1 MDNNATQY
9 GQPDWS
15 AGQGAQQGQ
24 GHFVPQPVEQ
34 SPGSMQ
40 QPQFGDQ
47 QGQFDASQ
55 QHHFSGQQQG
65 QFGAPQQPQRPPRQ
79 MVRSSAL
86 DWVRDI
92 AGVVL
97 PLLALMT
104 VWQSQF
110 YKVDLGGAVLGAVFC
125 IIIAVL
131 GGAMQLLAR
140 FGVLPLAPGLVYQI
154 RLASQAPL
162 LVSVT
167 VYSII
172 DIVRAFGGL
181 ADMPDALGL
190 GAAVA
195 LSLAGIAVNA
205 QTRDY
210 EIGAL
215 GGPQSQFG
223 KLAALTVKALTF
235 FLIGLAAI
243 TLLSS
248 IIGGFALLG
257 QVSELGAGSDTNS
270 VGVIIGV
277 IMRMLL
283 GAALIAFTALFAL
296 GSEPARLVT
305 IALGVAMLAAWL
317 IDGICGL
324 GFSRLG
330 VESTHL
336 IPVMIYGAT
345 PNTAVLVPALGVL
358 ALSSEAG
365 RGTKPMDAT
374 ARWFHA
380 LGLGML
386 LVATVSV
393 LGAIAGISG
402 LIPVS
407 EYVPVDGGN
416 VAMTVI
422 VMVLL
427 AAIATA
433 AIMVYRMVK
442 GGRGQPAPVVSQQ
455 KLMIFTAAILA
466 VGVLAVIFGLI
477 QQSGESTTIIP
488 QMTSTISGL
497 YLLAFTV
504 LLPLIALIVV
514 WRAPELTA
522 HFDATGQRFKLNS
535 GQAGYQ
541 QPQQGYG
548 QQSYQQPQQQYGQQF
563 EQPQQQYERPQGY
576 GQQSYQQPQQQ
587 PEQQF
592 EQPRQQYE
600 QPRGYGQQ
608 YGQPGAEPSQQ
619 QPEQQ
624 YGQQSYEQPS
634 YQQPEQQAA
643 PQSSAQPQ
651 FLREGQQAE
660 QRPEYEAAPQQTN
673 PAEEQSRPE
682 AQPASDASASEPQ
695 EPRGE
700 APDLAAM
707 ARRALDPSTPAE
719 ELHAMKEHRELWP
732 YLAAANGADRELL
745 DWLANTGDE
754 TVLTYLR
761 GRGHVS

>member
-24 GHFVPQPVEQ
+24 GNFAPQSVEH
-34 SPGSMQ
+34 SSGSMQ
-40 QPQFGDQ
+40 QPQFGEASQQGQFGDQ
-47 QGQFDASQ
+47 QGQFDASL
-55 QHHFSGQQQG
+55 QHQFAGQQQS

-86 DWVRDI
+86 DWARDI
-92 AGVVL
+92 AGVLL

-104 VWQSQF
+104 VWDSKF
-110 YKVDLGGAVLGAVFC
+110 YTVELGGAVLGAVFC
-125 IIIAVL
+125 IILAAI
-131 GGAMQLLAR
+131 GGAVQLLAR

-172 DIVRAFGGL
+172 DIVHAFSDL
-181 ADMPDALGL
+181 TDLPDFLGL

-195 LSLAGIAVNA
+195 LSLATIAINA

-210 EIGAL
+210 EIGAF

-243 TLLSS
+243 FVLISV
-248 IIGGFALLG
+248 IGGLVLIG
-257 QVSELGAGSDTNS
+257 KVSELGSSSEANAA
-270 VGVIIGV
+270 GVIIGV

-283 GAALIAFTALFAL
+283 AAALIAFTALFAL

-305 IALGVAMLAAWL
+305 IALGAAMLGAWL

-324 GFSRLG
+324 GFSKIG
-330 VESTHL
+330 VESVHL
-336 IPVMIYGAT
+336 IPALMGGST
-345 PNTAVLVPALGVL
+345 PNVAVLVPALGVL
-358 ALSSEAG
+358 ALSSEAK
-365 RGTKPMDAT
+365 RGAKPMDAT

-386 LVATVSV
+386 LIATASV

-427 AAIATA
+427 AAIATV

-455 KLMIFTAAILA
+455 KLMMLICGILGA
-466 VGVLAVIFGLI
+466 GVLTVIFGLI
-477 QQSGESTTIIP
+477 QQSSQQSRFAPQLVSTL
-488 QMTSTISGL
+488 SAL
-497 YLLAFTV
+497 LLLAFTV
-504 LLPLIALIVV
+504 LLPLIALIAL
-514 WRAPELTA
+514 WCAPELTA
-522 HFDATGQRFKLNS
+522 HFDMTGQRFKLNT

-541 QPQQGYG
+541 QQGYG
-548 QQSYQQPQQQYGQQF
+548 QQSYQQPQQQSEQQF
-563 EQPQQQYERPQGY
+563 EQPQQRYEQPQQGY
-576 GQQSYQQPQQQ
+576 GQQYD
-587 PEQQF
+587 
-592 EQPRQQYE
+592 
-600 QPRGYGQQ
+600 
-608 YGQPGAEPSQQ
+608 QPGAEPSQQ
-619 QPEQQ
+619 Q
-624 YGQQSYEQPS
+624 YGQQNYEQPS
-634 YQQPEQQAA
+634 YQQPEQQVA
-643 PQSSAQPQ
+643 PQYSAQPQ
-651 FLREGQQAE
+651 FLREGQQVE
-660 QRPEYEAAPQQTN
+660 QRSEYEAAPQHTN
-673 PAEEQSRPE
+673 PAEEQPRPE

-695 EPRGE
+695 EPHGE

>member
-24 GHFVPQPVEQ
+24 GNFAPQPVEQ

-55 QHHFSGQQQG
+55 QHQFSGQQQG

-79 MVRSSAL
+79 MVHSSAL

-195 LSLAGIAVNA
+195 LSLAAIAVNA

-257 QVSELGAGSDTNS
+257 QVSELGAASDTNS

-324 GFSRLG
+324 GFSRIG

-477 QQSGESTTIIP
+477 QQSGESTTIVP
-488 QMTSTISGL
+488 HMTSTISGL

-541 QPQQGYG
+541 QPQQ
-548 QQSYQQPQQQYGQQF
+548 
-563 EQPQQQYERPQGY
+563 
-576 GQQSYQQPQQQ
+576 
-587 PEQQF
+587 
-592 EQPRQQYE
+592 QYE
-600 QPRGYGQQ
+600 QAQGYDQQ
-608 YGQPGAEPSQQ
+608 YGQPAAEPSQP
-619 QPEQQ
+619 PEPQQ
-624 YGQQSYEQPS
+624 YGQQSYEQQS
-634 YQQPEQQAA
+634 YQQPEQQGHQQPEQQAA

-660 QRPEYEAAPQQTN
+660 QRPEYEAAPQHTN
-673 PAEEQSRPE
+673 PAEEQTRPE

-695 EPRGE
+695 EPHGE
-700 APDLAAM
+700 TPDLAAM

>member
-24 GHFVPQPVEQ
+24 GNFAPQPVEH
-34 SPGSMQ
+34 SSGSMQ
-40 QPQFGDQ
+40 QPQFGEASQQGQFGDQ
-47 QGQFDASQ
+47 QGQFDASL
-55 QHHFSGQQQG
+55 QHQFAGQQQS

-104 VWQSQF
+104 VWDSKF
-110 YKVDLGGAVLGAVFC
+110 YTVELGGAVLGAVFC
-125 IIIAVL
+125 IILAAI
-131 GGAMQLLAR
+131 GGAVQLLAR
-140 FGVLPLAPGLVYQI
+140 FGVLPLAPGVVYQI

-195 LSLAGIAVNA
+195 LSLAAIAVNA

-235 FLIGLAAI
+235 FLIGLATI
-243 TLLSS
+243 FVLMSV
-248 IIGGFALLG
+248 IGGLVLIG
-257 QVSELGAGSDTNS
+257 KVSELGSSSEANAA
-270 VGVIIGV
+270 GVIIGV

-283 GAALIAFTALFAL
+283 AAALIAFTALFAL

-305 IALGVAMLAAWL
+305 IALGAAMLGAWL

-324 GFSRLG
+324 GFSKIG
-330 VESTHL
+330 VESVHL
-336 IPVMIYGAT
+336 IPALMGGST
-345 PNTAVLVPALGVL
+345 PNVAVLVPALGVL
-358 ALSSEAG
+358 ALSSEAK
-365 RGTKPMDAT
+365 RGAKPMDAT

-386 LVATVSV
+386 LIATVSV

-477 QQSGESTTIIP
+477 QQSGESTTIAP
-488 QMTSTISGL
+488 QTTSTISGL

-522 HFDATGQRFKLNS
+522 HFDATGQRFKLNT

-541 QPQQGYG
+541 QQGYG
-548 QQSYQQPQQQYGQQF
+548 QQQF
-563 EQPQQQYERPQGY
+563 EQPHGYSEQQYA
-576 GQQSYQQPQQQ
+576 QP
-587 PEQQF
+587 
-592 EQPRQQYE
+592 
-600 QPRGYGQQ
+600 Q
-608 YGQPGAEPSQQ
+608 YGQHSVEPSPQ

-624 YGQQSYEQPS
+624 YGQQQSHEQQEH
-634 YQQPEQQAA
+634 QQPEQQVA
-643 PQSSAQPQ
+643 PQYSAQPQ
-651 FLREGQQAE
+651 FLREGQQVE
-660 QRPEYEAAPQQTN
+660 QRPEYEAAPQHTN
-673 PAEEQSRPE
+673 PVGERPRPE
-682 AQPASDASASEPQ
+682 PQPANDASASEPQ
-695 EPRGE
+695 EPHGE

>member
-24 GHFVPQPVEQ
+24 GNFAPQPVEQ
-34 SPGSMQ
+34 SSGSM
-40 QPQFGDQ
+40 
-47 QGQFDASQ
+47 
-55 QHHFSGQQQG
+55 
-65 QFGAPQQPQRPPRQ
+65 QRPPRQ

-110 YKVDLGGAVLGAVFC
+110 YKVDLGGAVLGSVFC

-195 LSLAGIAVNA
+195 LSLATIAINA

-210 EIGAL
+210 EIGAF

-223 KLAALTVKALTF
+223 KLAALTVKSLTF

-248 IIGGFALLG
+248 IIGGVSLLG
-257 QVSELGAGSDTNS
+257 QVSELGAASETTTI
-270 VGVIIGV
+270 GVIIGV

-345 PNTAVLVPALGVL
+345 PNAAVLVPAIGVL

-422 VMVLL
+422 VMLLL
-427 AAIATA
+427 AAIAAA

-442 GGRGQPAPVVSQQ
+442 GGRGQPAPVVGQQ
-455 KLMIFTAAILA
+455 KLMIFTAGILA

-477 QQSGESTTIIP
+477 QQSGESTTIAP
-488 QMTSTISGL
+488 QTTSTISGL

-504 LLPLIALIVV
+504 LLPLIALIVL

-548 QQSYQQPQQQYGQQF
+548 QQSYQQPQQQY
-563 EQPQQQYERPQGY
+563 ERPQGY
-576 GQQSYQQPQQQ
+576 GQPSYQQPQQQ

-592 EQPRQQYE
+592 EQPQQQYE
-600 QPRGYGQQ
+600 QPQGYGQQ

-624 YGQQSYEQPS
+624 YGQQSYEQQGH
-634 YQQPEQQAA
+634 QQPEQQAA
-643 PQSSAQPQ
+643 SQSSAQPQ
-651 FLREGQQAE
+651 FLREDQQAE
-660 QRPEYEAAPQQTN
+660 QRPEYEAAPQHTN
-673 PAEEQSRPE
+673 PAEEQSRPQ

-695 EPRGE
+695 EPHGE
-700 APDLAAM
+700 TPDLAAM

>member
-24 GHFVPQPVEQ
+24 GNFAPQPVEQ

-55 QHHFSGQQQG
+55 QHQFSGQQQG

-79 MVRSSAL
+79 MVHSSAL

-195 LSLAGIAVNA
+195 LSLAAIAVNA

-257 QVSELGAGSDTNS
+257 QVSELGAASDTNS

-324 GFSRLG
+324 GFSRIG

-477 QQSGESTTIIP
+477 QQSGESTTIVP
-488 QMTSTISGL
+488 HMTSTISGL

-541 QPQQGYG
+541 QPQQ
-548 QQSYQQPQQQYGQQF
+548 
-563 EQPQQQYERPQGY
+563 
-576 GQQSYQQPQQQ
+576 
-587 PEQQF
+587 
-592 EQPRQQYE
+592 QYE
-600 QPRGYGQQ
+600 QAQGYDQQ
-608 YGQPGAEPSQQ
+608 YGQPAAEPSQP
-619 QPEQQ
+619 PEPQQ
-624 YGQQSYEQPS
+624 YGQQSYEQQS
-634 YQQPEQQAA
+634 YQQPEQQGHQQPEQQAA

-660 QRPEYEAAPQQTN
+660 QRPEYEAAPQHTN
-673 PAEEQSRPE
+673 PAEEQTRPE

-695 EPRGE
+695 EPHGE

>member
-24 GHFVPQPVEQ
+24 GNFVPQPVEQ

-40 QPQFGDQ
+40 QAQFGDQ

-65 QFGAPQQPQRPPRQ
+65 QFGAPQRPPRQ

-172 DIVRAFGGL
+172 DIVHAFDGL

-195 LSLAGIAVNA
+195 LSLAAIAVNA

-257 QVSELGAGSDTNS
+257 KVSELGAASDTNS

-466 VGVLAVIFGLI
+466 VGVLTVIFGLI
-477 QQSGESTTIIP
+477 QQSGESTTIVP
-488 QMTSTISGL
+488 HMTSTISGL

-548 QQSYQQPQQQYGQQF
+548 QPSYQQPQQQYGQPSYQ
-563 EQPQQQYERPQGY
+563 QSQQQYERPQGY
-576 GQQSYQQPQQQ
+576 GQQYEQPQ
-587 PEQQF
+587 
-592 EQPRQQYE
+592 QQYE
-600 QPRGYGQQ
+600 QPQGYGQQ

-624 YGQQSYEQPS
+624 YGQQSYEQPG

-643 PQSSAQPQ
+643 PQYSAQPQ

-660 QRPEYEAAPQQTN
+660 QRPEYEAAPQHTN
-673 PAEEQSRPE
+673 PAEEQPRPE
-682 AQPASDASASEPQ
+682 AQPASDASASEPEEQ
-695 EPRGE
+695 HGE

>member
-24 GHFVPQPVEQ
+24 GNFAPQPVEQ
-34 SPGSMQ
+34 SSGSMQ
-40 QPQFGDQ
+40 QPQFGEASQQGQFGDQ

-55 QHHFSGQQQG
+55 QHQFSGQQQG
-65 QFGAPQQPQRPPRQ
+65 QFGAPQQPQQPQRPPRQ

-195 LSLAGIAVNA
+195 LSLAAIAVNA

-324 GFSRLG
+324 GFSRIG

-488 QMTSTISGL
+488 HMTSTISGL

-548 QQSYQQPQQQYGQQF
+548 QQSYQQPQQQ
-563 EQPQQQYERPQGY
+563 
-576 GQQSYQQPQQQ
+576 

-592 EQPRQQYE
+592 EQPQQQYE

-624 YGQQSYEQPS
+624 YGQQSYEQQGH
-634 YQQPEQQAA
+634 QQPEQQAA
-643 PQSSAQPQ
+643 PQSSVQPQ
-651 FLREGQQAE
+651 FLREGQQSE
-660 QRPEYEAAPQQTN
+660 QRPEYEAAPQRTS
-673 PAEEQSRPE
+673 PAEEQPRPE
-682 AQPASDASASEPQ
+682 VQPASDASASEPQ
-695 EPRGE
+695 EPHGE

-719 ELHAMKEHRELWP
+719 ELHAMKAHRELWP

>member
-24 GHFVPQPVEQ
+24 GNFAPQPVEH
-34 SPGSMQ
+34 SSGSM
-40 QPQFGDQ
+40 
-47 QGQFDASQ
+47 
-55 QHHFSGQQQG
+55 
-65 QFGAPQQPQRPPRQ
+65 QQPQRPPRQ

-104 VWQSQF
+104 VWDSKF
-110 YKVDLGGAVLGAVFC
+110 YTVELGGAVLGAVFC
-125 IIIAVL
+125 IILAAI
-131 GGAMQLLAR
+131 GGAVQLLAR
-140 FGVLPLAPGLVYQI
+140 FGVLPLAPGVVYQI

-195 LSLAGIAVNA
+195 LSLAAIAVNA

-235 FLIGLAAI
+235 FLIGLATI
-243 TLLSS
+243 FVLMSV
-248 IIGGFALLG
+248 IGGLVLIG
-257 QVSELGAGSDTNS
+257 KVSELGSSSEANAA
-270 VGVIIGV
+270 GVIIGV

-283 GAALIAFTALFAL
+283 AAALIAFTALFAL

-305 IALGVAMLAAWL
+305 IALGAAMLGAWL

-324 GFSRLG
+324 GFSKIG
-330 VESTHL
+330 VESVHL
-336 IPVMIYGAT
+336 IPALMGGST
-345 PNTAVLVPALGVL
+345 PNVAVLVPALGVL
-358 ALSSEAG
+358 ALSSEAK
-365 RGTKPMDAT
+365 RGAKPMDAT

-386 LVATVSV
+386 LIATVSV

-477 QQSGESTTIIP
+477 QQSGESTTIAP
-488 QMTSTISGL
+488 QTTSTISGL

-522 HFDATGQRFKLNS
+522 HFDATGQRFKLNT

-541 QPQQGYG
+541 QQGYG
-548 QQSYQQPQQQYGQQF
+548 QQQF
-563 EQPQQQYERPQGY
+563 EQPHGYSEQQYA
-576 GQQSYQQPQQQ
+576 QP
-587 PEQQF
+587 
-592 EQPRQQYE
+592 
-600 QPRGYGQQ
+600 Q
-608 YGQPGAEPSQQ
+608 YGQHSVEPSPQ

-624 YGQQSYEQPS
+624 YGQQQSHEQQEH
-634 YQQPEQQAA
+634 QQPEQQVA
-643 PQSSAQPQ
+643 PQYSAQPQ
-651 FLREGQQAE
+651 FLREGQQVE
-660 QRPEYEAAPQQTN
+660 QRPEYEAAPQHTN
-673 PAEEQSRPE
+673 PVGERPRPE
-682 AQPASDASASEPQ
+682 PQPANDASASEPQ
-695 EPRGE
+695 EPHGE

>member
-24 GHFVPQPVEQ
+24 GNFVPQPVEQ

-181 ADMPDALGL
+181 TDMPDALGL

-195 LSLAGIAVNA
+195 LSLAAIAVNA

-210 EIGAL
+210 ETGAL

-248 IIGGFALLG
+248 IIVGVALLG
-257 QVSELGAGSDTNS
+257 KVSELGAASDTNS

-283 GAALIAFTALFAL
+283 SAALIAFTALFAL

-324 GFSRLG
+324 GFTRLG

-365 RGTKPMDAT
+365 RGAKPMDAT

-455 KLMIFTAAILA
+455 KLMNFTAAILA

-477 QQSGESTTIIP
+477 QQSGESTSIIP
-488 QMTSTISGL
+488 HMTSTISGL

-548 QQSYQQPQQQYGQQF
+548 QP
-563 EQPQQQYERPQGY
+563 
-576 GQQSYQQPQQQ
+576 SYQQPQQQ

-592 EQPRQQYE
+592 EQPQQQYE
-600 QPRGYGQQ
+600 QPQGYGQQ
-608 YGQPGAEPSQQ
+608 YGQPGAEPSQ
-619 QPEQQ
+619 QQ

-643 PQSSAQPQ
+643 PQYSAQPQ
-651 FLREGQQAE
+651 FLRAGQQAE
-660 QRPEYEAAPQQTN
+660 QRPEYEAAPQHTN
-673 PAEEQSRPE
+673 PADEQSRPE

-695 EPRGE
+695 EPHGE